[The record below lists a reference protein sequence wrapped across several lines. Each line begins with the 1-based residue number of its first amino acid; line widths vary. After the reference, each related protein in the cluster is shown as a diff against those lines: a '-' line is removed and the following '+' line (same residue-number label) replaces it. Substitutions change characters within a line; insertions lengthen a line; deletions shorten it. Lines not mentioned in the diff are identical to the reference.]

1 MKQSK
6 SEQIVHRKSPAGH
19 AQKRTLYKKKSRL
32 SYIKRQH
39 IAKGENKQK
48 ESRAGKVRHYFS
60 NLIFLFFIIACFLFL
75 FRMATHRVE
84 GHSMEPTF
92 SNRDRV
98 LVAKG
103 VHPSRYDI
111 VTFEPK
117 TAKEESYIK
126 RVIGM
131 PGDVIWVEENT
142 LYINHQAENN
152 PKNLYGQNL
161 AAKELPDGT
170 IRVNVTTNVARA
182 LSVYYKIPE
191 NAYFVL
197 GDNRNHSQD
206 SRIFGLVDQNQIE
219 GVVVYRYYPFNK
231 MGVVR

>member
-1 MKQSK
+1 MKQPK
-6 SEQIVHRKSPAGH
+6 SEQLVLRKSPAGH
-19 AQKRTLYKKKSRL
+19 ARKRTPHKKKNTF
-32 SYIKRQH
+32 SYIQRQQMLER
-39 IAKGENKQK
+39 KKNQK
-48 ESRAGKVRHYFS
+48 ESRAGKVRRYFS
-60 NLIFLFFIIACFLFL
+60 NLIFLFFFIVCMLFL
-75 FRMATHRVE
+75 FRMATHQVA
-84 GHSMEPTF
+84 GHSMAPTF
-92 SNRDRV
+92 ADKDRV

-103 VHPSRYDI
+103 VHPSRYEI

-117 TAKEESYIK
+117 TAQGDSYIK

-170 IRVNVTTNVARA
+170 IQVNVTTKVAKA

-197 GDNRNHSQD
+197 GDNRNHSED

-219 GVVVYRYYPFNK
+219 GIVVYRYYPFNK
-231 MGVVR
+231 LGVVR

>member
-1 MKQSK
+1 MKPSN
-6 SEQIVHRKSPAGH
+6 SEQIVHRKSPTGH
-19 AQKRTLYKKKSRL
+19 AKKRPPHKKKKTF
-32 SYIKRQH
+32 SYIKRQR
-39 IAKGENKQK
+39 ILERKKRKK
-48 ESRAGKVRHYFS
+48 ESWTGKVRRYFS
-60 NLIFLFFIIACFLFL
+60 NLIFLLFFMACCLFL
-75 FRMATHRVE
+75 FRMATHQVS
-84 GHSMEPTF
+84 GHSMAPTF
-92 SNRDRV
+92 ANKDRV

-103 VHPSRYDI
+103 VHPSRYEI
-111 VTFEPK
+111 ITFEPK
-117 TAKEESYIK
+117 TAKGDSYIK

-197 GDNRNHSQD
+197 GDNRNHSED
-206 SRIFGLVDQNQIE
+206 SRIFGLVDQDQIE
-219 GVVVYRYYPFNK
+219 GIVVYRYYPFNK